1 MNQRT
6 STARPRPATSDRSA
20 LLDGDPWRV
29 VGGGVV
35 ETTVLL
41 TTDLLAGLESA
52 ASQRKMS
59 VGRLVRELIKHHL
72 ASVAVRPPDGR
83 PHDQSPTPEAVPGAA
98 DVRE

>member
-52 ASQRKMS
+52 ASRRKMS

-72 ASVAVRPPDGR
+72 ATSAEPPPDGR
-83 PHDQSPTPEAVPGAA
+83 PHDQSPTAEPVRG
-98 DVRE
+98 DTNVRE